1 MAALSTRF
9 GWRRWLLMIGG
20 VTLGC
25 GAVLA
30 WRPWTLDDLF
40 RRTHLTARTPGLN
53 PFVVG
58 VGPPR
63 WQERGERPLPDYGAA
78 AEFAARDDIER
89 RLQQWQRFD
98 CSDYD
103 EARRESCEVLGY
115 WLRLQV
121 ESRRF
126 RLHSLPLNPLFGA
139 QTQLPGFALG
149 SGAYADWNAAEAAIA
164 RLEALPMAADQ
175 LAAALEERRAAGLLP
190 PRRAMQAVADE
201 LQRSLAVDASRHPL
215 LADWRERLSA
225 LDARSDSSQ
234 RAALEARALAAIE
247 NGLFPAWR
255 RLSDVVTA
263 QLGEA
268 REDQGVWA
276 LPDGE
281 AWYAFCV
288 RWHTTTE
295 LSPEA
300 IHALGISEVA
310 RLGAALDAA
319 LVEQGYVSGT
329 LGERLQQLI
338 SAPESLYADDVD
350 GRRRLLG
357 DFSRRIAAARRVLPE
372 VIARVPA
379 ALLEVDAVP
388 RMRQATLPLA
398 FYQPSGAMAPARV
411 FVNLRDLREL
421 PRWALPSL
429 AHHEGLPGHHLE
441 ASLHARATLPPFR
454 QSLNFSAYAE
464 GWAMYAEDLAIEL
477 GLLDEPLAR
486 IGQLQSALFR
496 AVRLVVDTGLHHAR
510 WERDQAIAYLRE
522 KTGLGAMEAEAEV
535 DRYLL
540 YPGQAL
546 AFAIGKLRF
555 QAARQRAEAVLG
567 EHFVLADFHAAVL
580 DGGRLPLDLLDRRV
594 DRYIA
599 QRLADS
605 ERPDP

>member
-1 MAALSTRF
+1 MAASPFRF
-9 GWRRWLLMIGG
+9 SGRCGQLLFVGA
-20 VTLGC
+20 LLAC
-25 GAVLA
+25 GAALA

-40 RRTHLTARTPGLN
+40 WRTHLTARTPALN

-58 VGPPR
+58 VGRPR
-63 WQERGERPLPDYGAA
+63 WQDWGERPLPDYGAA
-78 AEFAARDDIER
+78 AELAARAETER
-89 RLQQWQRFD
+89 RLRQWQRFD
-98 CSDYD
+98 CGAYD
-103 EARRESCEVLGY
+103 EARRESCEVLGH

-121 ESRRF
+121 ESWRF
-126 RLHSLPLNPLFGA
+126 RLHNLPLNPLFGA
-139 QTQLPGFALG
+139 QAQLPALALG
-149 SGAYADWNAAEAAIA
+149 SGAYADWQAAEAAIG
-164 RLEALPMAADQ
+164 RLEALPAAADQ
-175 LAAALEERRAAGLLP
+175 LVAALDERAAAGLRP

-201 LQRSLAVDASRHPL
+201 LQRSLAIAPSRHPL
-215 LADWRERLSA
+215 LAEWRERLSV
-225 LDARSDSSQ
+225 LDARSDSPQ
-234 RAALEARALAAIE
+234 RAALEARALAALE
-247 NGLFPAWR
+247 HGLYPAWR
-255 RLSDVVTA
+255 RLHNAVTA

-295 LSPEA
+295 LGPEA
-300 IHALGISEVA
+300 IHTLGVSEVA

-319 LVEQGYVSGT
+319 LVQQGLVIGT

-338 SAPESLYADDVD
+338 AAPASLYADDAD
-350 GRRRLLG
+350 GRSALR
-357 DFSRRIAAARRVLPE
+357 DAFSRHVAAARRVLPSVIVE
-372 VIARVPA
+372 VPSAP
-379 ALLEVDAVP
+379 LEVDVVP
-388 RMRQATLPLA
+388 RARQAVLPLA
-398 FYQPSGAMAPARV
+398 FYQPSSPGAPARV

-441 ASLHARATLPPFR
+441 ATLQVQATLPAFR
-454 QSLNFSAYAE
+454 QALNFSAYAE
-464 GWAMYAEDLAIEL
+464 GWAMYAEDLALEL
-477 GLLDEPLAR
+477 GLLDDPLAR

-496 AVRLVVDTGLHHAR
+496 AVRLVVDTGLHHQR

-567 EHFVLADFHAAVL
+567 EHFVLAEFHAAVL
-580 DGGRLPLDLLDRRV
+580 EGGRLPLDLLDRRV

-599 QRLADS
+599 QRLASS
-605 ERPDP
+605 ERDHP